1 MLSAGLNHEHLHRVC
16 HGLEV
21 SSRPTELFE
30 DAIAPFRPLQI
41 RYDNASTDKV
51 KNQTRSFYQCSL
63 GNPFLSSSRP

>member
-30 DAIAPFRPLQI
+30 DAIAPFRTP
-41 RYDNASTDKV
+41 SDKI
-51 KNQTRSFYQCSL
+51 
-63 GNPFLSSSRP
+63 